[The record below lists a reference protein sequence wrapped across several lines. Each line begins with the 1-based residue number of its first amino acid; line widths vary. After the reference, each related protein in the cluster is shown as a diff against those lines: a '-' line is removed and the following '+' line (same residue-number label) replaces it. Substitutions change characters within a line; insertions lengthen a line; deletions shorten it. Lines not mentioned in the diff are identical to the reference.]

1 MTSRKARNQE
11 GPRTFNYRWLN
22 GCPFLRRVSG
32 RNSIGLGGKQVLRLG
47 SGWGQ
52 TNISSRPGRGFLA
65 YPAMRKFINRHTIL
79 RHLHTHTHRD
89 AWTDPRRQAFR
100 LSSSLPPSFFHHSF
114 VRSFGKSFTGLLAKN
129 YYPSKYSSRITT
141 TGKYSYG
148 QGLIL
153 QADTSV
159 G

>member
-79 RHLHTHTHRD
+79 RHLHTHRTG
-89 AWTDPRRQAFR
+89 ARRQAFLLSLFHPPSIV
-100 LSSSLPPSFFHHSF
+100 LSSL

>member
-1 MTSRKARNQE
+1 MDAHFYAVSQGGIQSDWEENKFCVLAAAEDRQTYLRGQE
-11 GPRTFNYRWLN
+11 EDFSHILPCGNLSTDTQFCDIYTHT
-22 GCPFLRRVSG
+22 GTH
-32 RNSIGLGGKQVLRLG
+32 
-47 SGWGQ
+47 GQ
-52 TNISSRPGRGFLA
+52 THADKLSYSRS
-65 YPAMRKFINRHTIL
+65 FI
-79 RHLHTHTHRD
+79 
-89 AWTDPRRQAFR
+89 
-100 LSSSLPPSFFHHSF
+100 LPPSFFHSLVRSF

>member
-1 MTSRKARNQE
+1 MPIFTPCLREEFNRIGRKTSFAAWQRLRTDKHIFEARKRISRISCHAEIYQQTHNSA
-11 GPRTFNYRWLN
+11 TF
-22 GCPFLRRVSG
+22 
-32 RNSIGLGGKQVLRLG
+32 
-47 SGWGQ
+47 
-52 TNISSRPGRGFLA
+52 
-65 YPAMRKFINRHTIL
+65 
-79 RHLHTHTHRD
+79 THTQRG
-89 AWTDPRRQAFR
+89 QAHADK
-100 LSSSLPPSFFHHSF
+100 LSYSRSFILPPSFFHHSF

>member
-79 RHLHTHTHRD
+79 RHLHTHTQRTG
-89 AWTDPRRQAFR
+89 ARRQAFL
-100 LSSSLPPSFFHHSF
+100 LSLFHPPSIVLSF
-114 VRSFGKSFTGLLAKN
+114 TRSFGKSSTALLAKN

>member
-1 MTSRKARNQE
+1 MPIFTPCLREEFNRIGRKTSFAPWQRLRTDKHIFEARKRISRISCHAEIYQQTHNSA
-11 GPRTFNYRWLN
+11 TF
-22 GCPFLRRVSG
+22 
-32 RNSIGLGGKQVLRLG
+32 
-47 SGWGQ
+47 
-52 TNISSRPGRGFLA
+52 T
-65 YPAMRKFINRHTIL
+65 
-79 RHLHTHTHRD
+79 HTHTED
-89 AWTDPRRQAFR
+89 RRTQTSFPTLA
-100 LSSSLPPSFFHHSF
+100 LSSSLHPSFIHSF

>member
-1 MTSRKARNQE
+1 MDAHFYAVSQGGIQSDWKENKFCALAAAEDRQTYLRGQE
-11 GPRTFNYRWLN
+11 EDF
-22 GCPFLRRVSG
+22 S
-32 RNSIGLGGKQVLRLG
+32 
-47 SGWGQ
+47 
-52 TNISSRPGRGFLA
+52 
-65 YPAMRKFINRHTIL
+65 HIL
-79 RHLHTHTHRD
+79 PCGNLSTDTQFCDIYTHTHTEDRPTQTSFPTL
-89 AWTDPRRQAFR
+89 A
-100 LSSSLPPSFFHHSF
+100 LSSSLHPSFIHSF